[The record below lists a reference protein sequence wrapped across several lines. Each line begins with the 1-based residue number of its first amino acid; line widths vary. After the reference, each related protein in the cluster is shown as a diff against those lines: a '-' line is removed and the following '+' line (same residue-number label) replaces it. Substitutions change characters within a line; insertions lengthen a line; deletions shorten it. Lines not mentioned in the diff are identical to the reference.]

1 MSRISLEDAE
11 KRLQTVNCAVCKT
24 NTFAIDRRFVQ
35 ADGECRGICL
45 KCRYNFPIYTDMDFY
60 RRTQPDIPYRLREIP
75 CPTCKQRWGRAGLS
89 HHNVGPG
96 SDLLCDM
103 QVMPSPVSRT
113 IFFRSLRIAP
123 LFVRTVVYTLA
134 MSDKPKQPE
143 PESSSPEPAPKVRK
157 EIPLISVPNDRDMIA
172 EEMEELFDED
182 RVSHQHGSSEPE
194 AD

>member
-75 CPTCKQRWGRAGLS
+75 CPTCKQRGVEL
-89 HHNVGPG
+89 
-96 SDLLCDM
+96 D
-103 QVMPSPVSRT
+103 
-113 IFFRSLRIAP
+113 FRITMSVREAIYFVTCNSCQAQFPERSSL
-123 LFVRTVVYTLA
+123 
-134 MSDKPKQPE
+134 
-143 PESSSPEPAPKVRK
+143 
-157 EIPLISVPNDRDMIA
+157 
-172 EEMEELFDED
+172 
-182 RVSHQHGSSEPE
+182 E
-194 AD
+194 AFE